1 MTLDK
6 NIHNKLINI
15 AVIILL
21 STHAAFAGNI
31 ELITTDFSNDQPY
44 ITVVTN
50 RPFLYD
56 STIGEYFPNQ
66 ISIDN
71 ELSYMKIYNQ
81 NGKFQV
87 QKLESINAIQSSN
100 PSLEDWLVYV
110 HGDSQ
115 TLELT
120 FTRGFQLQ
128 TEYGVNV
135 IVFSWPS
142 KDPDLGGIN
151 NFNNSRN
158 QLENGT
164 PGFMKFLLEL
174 DLWHSN
180 ESEVTGAKLSLF
192 FHSLGNYYLER
203 IANNSRLSELNPGI
217 FDNLILNAAA
227 VNEKDHN
234 IWLSKIHFQKKIFVN
249 SNRKDMTLK
258 GVNMFTDF
266 DVQLGEEVIDGFSEN
281 AAYVNFG
288 QALKNE
294 NNFGLMHG
302 YYAGEIPAKSQNI
315 FNYYKTIFHGNDVD
329 FSDKNLFNTNDTIP
343 VYEIKF

>member
-1 MTLDK
+1 MILQMK
-6 NIHNKLINI
+6 LHNKQIFI
-15 AVIILL
+15 TVIIL
-21 STHAAFAGNI
+21 SNIIASFAGNI
-31 ELITTDFSNDQPY
+31 ELIKEDFKNDQPY

-50 RPFLYD
+50 RPFHYD
-56 STIGEYFPNQ
+56 SISGEFLLNEV
-66 ISIDN
+66 SIEN
-71 ELSYMKIYNQ
+71 ELSYMKVYNQ
-81 NGKFQV
+81 NGKWQV
-87 QKLESINAIQSSN
+87 QKLGSINAIQSSN

-128 TEYGVNV
+128 TEYDVNV

-158 QLENGT
+158 QIENGT
-164 PGFMKFLLEL
+164 PGFMKFLLKLEV
-174 DLWHSN
+174 WHGK
-180 ESEVTGAKLSLF
+180 ESYLTGSKLSIF

-203 IANNSRLSELNPGI
+203 IASSSLLSELTPEI
-217 FDNLILNAAA
+217 FDNLIINAAA

-234 IWLSKIHFQKKIFVN
+234 IWLSKIHFQKRIFVN

-258 GVNMFTDF
+258 GVNIFTDF
-266 DVQLGEEVIDGFSEN
+266 DVQLGEEVINGFSEN
-281 AAYVNFG
+281 AFYINFAK
-288 QALKNE
+288 ALKNE

-302 YYAGEIPAKSQNI
+302 YYAGEIPGKSINI
-315 FNYYKTIFHGNDVD
+315 FNYYKTIFHGNGVD
-329 FSDKNLFNTNDTIP
+329 FSNTNVFSANDTIP
-343 VYEIKF
+343 VFEIKY